1 MEEVVGK
8 VRNNLTSSVK
18 EALDP
23 TTLSQAQPNTGR
35 KSNAGLISANDVFRS
50 YRCVFSYCPR
60 SAWSKGAKIS
70 GCDAARKFD
79 IHIVANSAV
88 SIILSRFL

>member
-35 KSNAGLISANDVFRS
+35 KSNAGLISANDVFHS